1 MFRNSPLTLK
11 RRRSLAQTPL
21 DAAIFA
27 VEAAAALSLYSNFGQ

>member
-21 DAAIFA
+21 EEMERNELNAY
-27 VEAAAALSLYSNFGQ
+27 LKNF